1 MNREEVTGIVIDTIK
16 EQLGVSDVALDAKL
30 KEDLG
35 ADSLDTVE
43 MVMHAE
49 EKFNIE
55 IADEELEGITTVNE
69 FVEFICKK
77 TEGK

>member
-35 ADSLDTVE
+35 ADSLDQVE

-55 IADEELEGITTVNE
+55 ITDEELADITTVNE

>member
-1 MNREEVTGIVIDTIK
+1 MNREEVIGIVSDIIK
-16 EQLGVSDVALDAKL
+16 EQLGVTDVSPDARL

-35 ADSLDTVE
+35 ADSLDQVE

-49 EKFNIE
+49 EKFDIE
-55 IADEELEGITTVNE
+55 VADEDLTNINTVNDFID
-69 FVEFICKK
+69 FVYKK

>member
-1 MNREEVTGIVIDTIK
+1 MNREEVIGIVSDIIK

-35 ADSLDTVE
+35 ADSLDQVE

-55 IADEELEGITTVNE
+55 IADEELESITTVNE
-69 FVEFICKK
+69 FVEFVCKK

>member
-1 MNREEVTGIVIDTIK
+1 MNREEVSGIVSDIIK
-16 EQLGVSDVALDAKL
+16 EQLGVTDVSPDARL

-35 ADSLDTVE
+35 ADSLDQVE

-49 EKFNIE
+49 EKFDIE
-55 IADEELEGITTVNE
+55 VADEDLTNINTVNDFID
-69 FVEFICKK
+69 FVCKK